1 MGAIRLARL
10 TDADDI
16 RSIYAPIVRDT
27 AISFEYEVPNVAE
40 MEARLAMVLASKPWL
55 VYEDGRVLGYAY
67 ATTFRER
74 AAYNWTVEVSIYVD
88 SSAHGRG
95 IGRQLYATLF
105 DVLRACGYHL
115 VIAGATLP
123 NEASERLHLG
133 MGFREIARYPG
144 VGYKFGKWHDT
155 VFWALPLGPA
165 PAVAPALININDL
178 VKTSEWAWLTSE

>member
-1 MGAIRLARL
+1 DPAMGAIRLARL

-115 VIAGATLP
+115 VI
-123 NEASERLHLG
+123 
-133 MGFREIARYPG
+133 
-144 VGYKFGKWHDT
+144 
-155 VFWALPLGPA
+155 
-165 PAVAPALININDL
+165 
-178 VKTSEWAWLTSE
+178 